1 MTKKKVRAKLIHE
14 LKGRGRPN
22 ETGGDPR
29 NNKEEKPM
37 KNLKQVLALGMA
49 FSLSMSAMAGA
60 AFSDSADI
68 KATEA
73 VDMLNALGIIT
84 GYEDGSFKPEKTVS
98 RAEAAK
104 MIFSIRNNG
113 SINAD
118 SFKTAPTTF
127 TDISGHW
134 AEGYIKY
141 CQTMGIISGKSA
153 TIFDPN
159 GTVKGTELAK
169 MMLVT
174 LGYDAQKAGIYGATW
189 ATTTLALASE
199 NGLLDGVDSD
209 LAAGLPRQYTAQMM
223 YNAIQAPTVRWSTDG
238 NAYTDLGVDNNPN
251 ETMGHKYMDLTI
263 YEGIL
268 EGSGSFKS
276 NNDKVKID
284 VKKRDGRDSSGTENF
299 TFKTDLTGMYK
310 QYVKVLSDDK
320 NNAYGVY
327 AVSGKNTVATSALS
341 DVKTTDTKKVK
352 VGDTEYRTRNT
363 SAYDIAKDTTITPLK
378 DKYYNS
384 ADQITFVSNDGDN
397 EFDVAF
403 VNPMQGFGKVT
414 YVGNDKV
421 IAAGK
426 SYDID
431 NTIIP
436 DGLAKDDYVAVYK
449 DAFTGDPKLV
459 KAEKVTGKVTSTK
472 GSASTD
478 LEVKVNDTWYKV
490 AAKNA
495 PTDFNKMV
503 TYGKDTSAKDT
514 LEVKNTYDMYL
525 IDGVVYGAAKTQ
537 GGSTDT
543 AIVLTATGNMNT
555 DGSYQV
561 KMLFAD
567 GTTKVIGAD
576 KAYDSGASDLN
587 GKLVTYTINSDG
599 EYELTAVSSTNVA
612 GGDAAVNDVYG
623 FDADADRIRI
633 TNATGKEY
641 RIADDAVVYIT
652 DKDGSKVITGK
663 QLTSFSDS
671 FWSVKAD
678 GTTPNGAAV
687 IEDNIA
693 TIVYLN
699 NEGTESP
706 IAGGAELYGVI
717 TSAVA
722 VGEDECEFTVWT
734 SNGESVDVKVKG
746 TELKDAEKG
755 DVIRF
760 ETSENGYITKVKT
773 EKDLNIHEAAI
784 KNATSSYV
792 TFYDNVNGKKD
803 FDFDSAKFIYM
814 NTTDG
819 VYEGLAAGDLAE
831 AKPTTGNDAQKGDYY
846 ENAKVV
852 LNNKGDKVVF
862 VAVDVTG
869 EWDGLG
875 VQSDAD

>member
-1 MTKKKVRAKLIHE
+1 
-14 LKGRGRPN
+14 
-22 ETGGDPR
+22 
-29 NNKEEKPM
+29 M

-49 FSLSMSAMAGA
+49 FSLSMSAMASA
-60 AFSDSADI
+60 AFTDSADI

-73 VDMLNALGIIT
+73 VDMLTALGVIT
-84 GYEDGSFKPEKTVS
+84 GYEDGSFKPDGTVT

-104 MIFSIRNNG
+104 MIFAIRNNG

-159 GTVKGTELAK
+159 GSVKGTELAK

-199 NGLLDGVDSD
+199 NGLLDDVDSD
-209 LAAGLPRQYTAQMM
+209 LTAGLPRQYTAQMM

-238 NAYTDLGVDNNPN
+238 NAYTDLGVNNALN

-268 EGSGSFKS
+268 EGSGDF
-276 NNDKVKID
+276 NAGNDKVKIE
-284 VKKRDGRDSSGTENF
+284 VEKVDGRDSSGVESF
-299 TFKTDLTGMYK
+299 TFKTDLTGMYN
-310 QYVKVLSDDK
+310 QYVKVLSNDK

-341 DVKTTDTKKVK
+341 DVKTTGTNKVK
-352 VGDTEYRTRNT
+352 VGDTEYRTRSTN
-363 SAYDIAKDTTITPLK
+363 AYDISRDTEIKPLQ

-384 ADQITFVSNDGDN
+384 ADQITFVSNDGD
-397 EFDVAF
+397 EKFDVAF
-403 VNPMQGFGKVT
+403 VNPIQNFGKVT
-414 YVGNDKV
+414 YVGSDKV

-426 SYDID
+426 TYDIN

-436 DGLAKDDYVAVYK
+436 EDLAKDDYVAVY
-449 DAFTGDPKLV
+449 DDMFTGNTKLV
-459 KAEKVTGKVTSTK
+459 KAEKVTGKVTATK
-472 GSASTD
+472 GSVDTD
-478 LEVKVNDTWYKV
+478 LEVKVSDTWYKV
-490 AAKNA
+490 AAKKTPA
-495 PTDFNKMV
+495 DFKNMV
-503 TYGKDTSAKDT
+503 TYGKDSSAKDD

-525 IDGVVYGAAKTQ
+525 IDGVVYGASKTQ

-543 AIVLTATGNMNT
+543 AVVLEANGNMDV
-555 DGSYQV
+555 DGNYQV

-567 GTTKVIGAD
+567 GTTKVVGAKED
-576 KAYDSGASDLN
+576 YKRLKTN
-587 GKLVTYTINSDG
+587 LVTYTVNSDG
-599 EYELTAVSSTNVA
+599 EYELTLVNSGNTA

-623 FDADADRIRI
+623 FDADTDRLRI
-633 TNATGKEY
+633 DNSKGKEY
-641 RIADDAVVYIT
+641 RIADDAIVYIT

-671 FWSVKAD
+671 FWSVD
-678 GTTPNGAAV
+678 SSNSPVGAAV

-699 NEGTESP
+699 NKDTESP

-722 VGEDECEFTVWT
+722 VGENECEFTVWT
-734 SNGESVDVKVKG
+734 SNGESMDVKVKG
-746 TELKDAEKG
+746 TELENAKEG
-755 DVIRF
+755 QVIKF

-773 EKDLNIHEAAI
+773 EKELNIHQAAI
-784 KNATSSYV
+784 KNATSSYI
-792 TFYDNVNGKKD
+792 TFYDKVGTKQLSD

-814 NTTDG
+814 NTEDG
-819 VYEGLAAGDLAE
+819 YVGLPAGDLAE
-831 AKPTTGNDAQKGDYY
+831 AKPTEDGTKHY

-852 LNNKGDKVVF
+852 LNGDSDKVVF

-869 EWDGLG
+869 EWDGLD

>member
-1 MTKKKVRAKLIHE
+1 
-14 LKGRGRPN
+14 
-22 ETGGDPR
+22 
-29 NNKEEKPM
+29 M

-341 DVKTTDTKKVK
+341 DVKTTETKKVK

-459 KAEKVTGKVTSTK
+459 KAEKVTGKLTAVK
-472 GSASTD
+472 GKQSDGNA
-478 LEVKVNDTWYKV
+478 EVKVNDTWYKV
-490 AAKNA
+490 AANKGQFDNMVGYGNDTTANDVLDTNA
-495 PTDFNKMV
+495 
-503 TYGKDTSAKDT
+503 
-514 LEVKNTYDMYL
+514 VKNTFDMYL
-525 IDGVVYGAAKTQ
+525 IDGIVYGATKTQ

-543 AIVLTATGNMNT
+543 AIVLVNTGNLDAN
-555 DGSYQV
+555 GNYQV

-567 GTTKVIGAD
+567 GTTKVVGAD
-576 KAYDSGASDLN
+576 KYYDGSSNDIDNITANS
-587 GKLVTYTINSDG
+587 LVTYTVDSDG
-599 EYELTAVSSTNVA
+599 AYKLDLVDSSNTAGGKTAVT
-612 GGDAAVNDVYG
+612 GVYG
-623 FDADADRIRI
+623 FDEDADRIKVDG
-633 TNATGKEY
+633 TPSSKEY
-641 RIADDAVVYIT
+641 RIADDATVYIT

-663 QLTSFSDS
+663 QLKAFSENYITANQNTGVVVLND
-671 FWSVKAD
+671 D
-678 GTTPNGAAV
+678 G
-687 IEDNIA
+687 IA
-693 TIVYLN
+693 TIVYLPN
-699 NEGTESP
+699 DKEESP
-706 IAGGAELYGVI
+706 ISSGTELYGVI
-717 TSAVA
+717 TSEVA
-722 VGEDECEFTVWT
+722 IGEDECEFTVWT
-734 SNGESVDVKVKG
+734 SNGESMDVKVKG
-746 TELKDAEKG
+746 KELETAKKG

-773 EKDLNIHEAAI
+773 NGDGITVYDAAI
-784 KNATSSYV
+784 KDATSSYV
-792 TFYDNVNGKKD
+792 TFYDDLASYGKD

-814 NTTDG
+814 NTTNG
-819 VYEGLAAGDLAE
+819 VYEGLASGDLAE
-831 AKPTTGNDAQKGDYY
+831 AKPTSGNETQQGDYH

-852 LNNKGDKVVF
+852 LNSSNNKVVF

-869 EWDGLG
+869 DWY
-875 VQSDAD
+875 DAGIVSK

>member
-1 MTKKKVRAKLIHE
+1 
-14 LKGRGRPN
+14 
-22 ETGGDPR
+22 
-29 NNKEEKPM
+29 M

-209 LAAGLPRQYTAQMM
+209 LTAGLPRQYTAQMM

-238 NAYTDLGVDNNPN
+238 NAYTDMGTNNMPN
-251 ETMGHKYMDLTI
+251 ETVGSKYMNLTI
-263 YEGIL
+263 YEGTL
-268 EGSGSFKS
+268 EGSGDF
-276 NNDKVKID
+276 NAGNDKVKIE
-284 VKKRDGRDSSGTENF
+284 VEKIDGVEVAKENKGDKTF
-299 TFKTDLTGMYK
+299 TFATDLTGMYG
-310 QYVKVLSDDK
+310 QYVKVLSNDK

-341 DVKTTDTKKVK
+341 DVKTTDNNNKVK
-352 VGDTEYRTRNT
+352 VGDAEYRIASTDVYDLSNDAKLVEGVSANNSNPAGNILRST
-363 SAYDIAKDTTITPLK
+363 S
-378 DKYYNS
+378 YNS
-384 ADQITFVSNDGDN
+384 ADQITFVSNDGD
-397 EFDVAF
+397 EKFDIAF
-403 VNPMQGFGKVT
+403 VNPMQGFGKVS
-414 YVGNDKV
+414 YVGSDKV

-426 SYDID
+426 NYDVD

-436 DGLAKDDYVAVYK
+436 EDIAKDDYVAVYT
-449 DAFTGDPKLV
+449 DVFTGKNKLV
-459 KAEKVTGKVTSTK
+459 KAEKVSGKITATK
-472 GSASTD
+472 GTKTND
-478 LEVKVNDTWYKV
+478 NVEVKVNDTWYKV
-490 AAKNA
+490 AANDAKF
-495 PTDFNKMV
+495 TDMV
-503 TYGKDTSAKDT
+503 YIPKADIDVLA
-514 LEVKNTYDMYL
+514 VKNTVDMYL
-525 IDGVVYGAAKTQ
+525 IDGIVYGATKTQ

-543 AIVLTATGNMNT
+543 AIVLVNTGNLDAN
-555 DGSYQV
+555 GNYQV

-567 GTTKVIGAD
+567 GTTKVVGAD
-576 KAYDSGASDLN
+576 KYYDGKN
-587 GKLVTYTINSDG
+587 GTDNITDNSLVTYTVDSDG
-599 EYELTAVSSTNVA
+599 AYKLDLVDSSNTAGGKTAVT
-612 GGDAAVNDVYG
+612 GVYG
-623 FDADADRIRI
+623 FDEDADRIKVDG
-633 TNATGKEY
+633 TPSSKEY
-641 RIADDAVVYIT
+641 RIADDATVYIT
-652 DKDGSKVITGK
+652 DEDGSKVITGK
-663 QLTSFSDS
+663 QLKAFSENYITAVTAGQNTGVVVLND
-671 FWSVKAD
+671 D
-678 GTTPNGAAV
+678 G
-687 IEDNIA
+687 IA
-693 TIVYLN
+693 TIVYLPN
-699 NEGTESP
+699 TGSESP
-706 IAGGAELYGVI
+706 ISSGTELYGVI
-717 TSAVA
+717 TSEVA
-722 VGEDECEFTVWT
+722 IGEDDSEFTVWT
-734 SNGESVDVKVKG
+734 SNGESMDVKAKG
-746 TELKDAEKG
+746 TSLGISKG

-773 EKDLNIHEAAI
+773 NGKGITVHEAAI
-784 KNATSSYV
+784 KDATSSYV
-792 TFYDNVNGKKD
+792 TFHDNVNGKKD

-869 EWDGLG
+869 EWNGLG
-875 VQSDAD
+875 VQEDS

>member
-363 SAYDIAKDTTITPLK
+363 SAYDIAKDTKITPLK
-378 DKYYNS
+378 DEYYNS

-459 KAEKVTGKVTSTK
+459 KAEKVTGKLTAVK
-472 GSASTD
+472 GKQSDGNA
-478 LEVKVNDTWYKV
+478 EVKVNDTWYKV
-490 AAKNA
+490 AA
-495 PTDFNKMV
+495 NKGQFDNMV
-503 TYGKDTSAKDT
+503 GYGNDTTAKDDLDT
-514 LEVKNTYDMYL
+514 DAVKNTFDMYL
-525 IDGVVYGAAKTQ
+525 IDGIVYGATKTQ

-543 AIVLTATGNMNT
+543 AIVLTASGNMDT

-567 GTTKVIGAD
+567 GTTKVIGA
-576 KAYDSGASDLN
+576 KYAYNGDSNSKVDLN
-587 GKLVTYTINSDG
+587 NKLVTYTINSDG

-746 TELKDAEKG
+746 TELEDAEKG

-773 EKDLNIHEAAI
+773 ETDLNVDKAAI
-784 KNATSSYV
+784 KNATSSYI
-792 TFYDNVNGKKD
+792 TFYDEVNGRND

-814 NTTDG
+814 NTTNG
-819 VYEGLAAGDLAE
+819 VYEGLASGDLAE
-831 AKPTTGNDAQKGDYY
+831 AKPTEDGTKHH

-852 LNNKGDKVVF
+852 LNKAGDKVVF

-869 EWDGLG
+869 DWY
-875 VQSDAD
+875 QSLEV

>member
-1 MTKKKVRAKLIHE
+1 
-14 LKGRGRPN
+14 
-22 ETGGDPR
+22 
-29 NNKEEKPM
+29 M

-327 AVSGKNTVATSALS
+327 AVSDKNTVATSALS
-341 DVKTTDTKKVK
+341 DVKTTDDTKKVK

-363 SAYDIAKDTTITPLK
+363 SAYDITKDTTITPLK

-436 DGLAKDDYVAVYK
+436 DGLAKDDYVAVYT
-449 DAFTGDPKLV
+449 DMFTGDPKLV
-459 KAEKVTGKVTSTK
+459 KAEKVTGKLTAVK
-472 GSASTD
+472 GKQSDGNA
-478 LEVKVNDTWYKV
+478 EVKVNDTWYKV
-490 AAKNA
+490 AADKGQFDN
-495 PTDFNKMV
+495 MV
-503 TYGKDTSAKDT
+503 GYGNDTTAKDILDT
-514 LEVKNTYDMYL
+514 NAVKNTFDMYL
-525 IDGVVYGAAKTQ
+525 IDGVVYGATKTQ

-543 AIVLTATGNMNT
+543 AIVLVNSGNLDAN
-555 DGSYQV
+555 GNYQV

-567 GTTKVIGAD
+567 GTTKVVGA
-576 KAYDSGASDLN
+576 KEKYPISN
-587 GKLVTYTINSDG
+587 NTLVTYTVDSDG
-599 EYELTAVSSTNVA
+599 AYKLDLVDSSNTAGGKTAVT
-612 GGDAAVNDVYG
+612 GVYG
-623 FDADADRIRI
+623 FDEDADRIKVDAAG
-633 TNATGKEY
+633 TYVY
-641 RIADDAVVYIT
+641 RIADDATVYIT
-652 DKDGSKVITGK
+652 DEDGSKVITGK
-663 QLTSFSDS
+663 QLKAFSENYITAGQNTGVVVLND
-671 FWSVKAD
+671 D
-678 GTTPNGAAV
+678 G
-687 IEDNIA
+687 IA
-693 TIVYLN
+693 TIVYLPN
-699 NEGTESP
+699 DKEESP
-706 IAGGAELYGVI
+706 ISSGTELYGVI
-717 TSAVA
+717 TSEVA
-722 VGEDECEFTVWT
+722 IGEDECEFTVWT
-734 SNGESVDVKVKG
+734 SNGESMDVKVKG
-746 TELKDAEKG
+746 KELETAKKG

-773 EKDLNIHEAAI
+773 NGNGITVHGAAI
-784 KNATSSYV
+784 NDATSSYI
-792 TFYDNVNGKKD
+792 TFYDEVNGKKD

-814 NTTDG
+814 NTTNG

-831 AKPTTGNDAQKGDYY
+831 AKPTTGNDALKGGYY

-852 LNNKGDKVVF
+852 LNNNGDKVVF

-869 EWDGLG
+869 EWNGLG
-875 VQSDAD
+875 VQADS

>member
-1 MTKKKVRAKLIHE
+1 
-14 LKGRGRPN
+14 
-22 ETGGDPR
+22 
-29 NNKEEKPM
+29 M

-98 RAEAAK
+98 RGEAAK

-209 LAAGLPRQYTAQMM
+209 LTAGLPRQYTAQMM

-327 AVSGKNTVATSALS
+327 AVSDKNTVATSALS

-459 KAEKVTGKVTSTK
+459 KAEKVTGKLTAVK
-472 GSASTD
+472 GKQSDGNA
-478 LEVKVNDTWYKV
+478 EVKVNDTWYKV
-490 AAKNA
+490 AA
-495 PTDFNKMV
+495 NKGQFDNMV
-503 TYGKDTSAKDT
+503 GYGNDTTAKDVLDT
-514 LEVKNTYDMYL
+514 TAVKNTFDMYL
-525 IDGVVYGAAKTQ
+525 IDGIVYGATKTQ

-543 AIVLTATGNMNT
+543 AIVLTASGNMDT
-555 DGSYQV
+555 DGNYQV

-567 GTTKVIGAD
+567 GTTKVIGA
-576 KAYDSGASDLN
+576 KYAYNTASTADDEQVDLN
-587 GKLVTYTINSDG
+587 GKLVTYTINSDNQYVLKQVTG
-599 EYELTAVSSTNVA
+599 TETA
-612 GGDAAVNDVYG
+612 GGDSVVNNVYG
-623 FDADADRIRI
+623 FNADADRIKVDG
-633 TNATGKEY
+633 TPSSKEY

-663 QLTSFSDS
+663 QLTAFSDS
-671 FWSVKAD
+671 FWSNDISSSIV
-678 GTTPNGAAV
+678 V
-687 IEDNIA
+687 EDNIA

-699 NEGTESP
+699 NKTDESP
-706 IAGGAELYGVI
+706 VAGGTELYGVI

-734 SNGESVDVKVKG
+734 SNGESMDVKVKG
-746 TELKDAEKG
+746 TELKNSNKG
-755 DVIRF
+755 DVIKF
-760 ETSENGYITKVKT
+760 ETSENGYIAKVKT
-773 EKDLNIHEAAI
+773 ETDLNVDKAAI
-784 KNATSSYV
+784 KNATSSYI
-792 TFYDNVNGKKD
+792 TFYDAVNGRND

-814 NTTDG
+814 NTTNG
-819 VYEGLAAGDLAE
+819 VYEGLASGDLAE
-831 AKPTTGNDAQKGDYY
+831 AKPTEDGTKHH

-852 LNNKGDKVVF
+852 LNKAGDKVVF

-869 EWDGLG
+869 DWY
-875 VQSDAD
+875 QSLEV

>member
-1 MTKKKVRAKLIHE
+1 
-14 LKGRGRPN
+14 
-22 ETGGDPR
+22 
-29 NNKEEKPM
+29 M

-209 LAAGLPRQYTAQMM
+209 LTAGLPRQYTAQMM

-238 NAYTDLGVDNNPN
+238 NAYTDMGTNNMPN
-251 ETMGHKYMDLTI
+251 ETVGSKYMNLTI
-263 YEGIL
+263 YEGTL
-268 EGSGSFKS
+268 EGSGDF
-276 NNDKVKID
+276 NAGNDKVKIE
-284 VKKRDGRDSSGTENF
+284 VEKIDGVEVAKENKGDKTF
-299 TFKTDLTGMYK
+299 TFATDLTGMYG
-310 QYVKVLSDDK
+310 QYVKVLSNDK

-341 DVKTTDTKKVK
+341 DVKTTDNNNKVK
-352 VGDTEYRTRNT
+352 VGDAEYRIASTDVYDLSNDAKLVEGVSANNSNPAGNILRST
-363 SAYDIAKDTTITPLK
+363 S
-378 DKYYNS
+378 YNS
-384 ADQITFVSNDGDN
+384 ADQITFVSNDGD
-397 EFDVAF
+397 EKFDIAF
-403 VNPMQGFGKVT
+403 VNPMQGFGKVS
-414 YVGNDKV
+414 YVGSDKV

-426 SYDID
+426 NYDVD

-436 DGLAKDDYVAVYK
+436 EDIAKDDYVAVYT
-449 DAFTGDPKLV
+449 DVFTGKNKLV
-459 KAEKVTGKVTSTK
+459 KAEKVSGKITATK
-472 GSASTD
+472 GTKTND
-478 LEVKVNDTWYKV
+478 NVEVKVNDTWYKV
-490 AAKNA
+490 AANDAKF
-495 PTDFNKMV
+495 TDMV
-503 TYGKDTSAKDT
+503 YIPKADIDVLA
-514 LEVKNTYDMYL
+514 VKNTVDMYL
-525 IDGVVYGAAKTQ
+525 IDGIVYGATKTQ

-543 AIVLTATGNMNT
+543 AIVLVNTGNLDAN
-555 DGSYQV
+555 GNYQV

-567 GTTKVIGAD
+567 GTTKVVGAD
-576 KAYDSGASDLN
+576 KYYDGEN
-587 GKLVTYTINSDG
+587 GTDNINDNSLVTYTVDSDG
-599 EYELTAVSSTNVA
+599 AYKLDLVDSSNTAGGKTAVT
-612 GGDAAVNDVYG
+612 GVYG
-623 FDADADRIRI
+623 FDEDADRIKVDAAG
-633 TNATGKEY
+633 TQVY
-641 RIADDAVVYIT
+641 RIADDATVYIT
-652 DKDGSKVITGK
+652 DEDGSKVITGK
-663 QLTSFSDS
+663 QLKAFSENYIT
-671 FWSVKAD
+671 AD
-678 GTTPNGAAV
+678 QNTGVVVLNDDG
-687 IEDNIA
+687 IA
-693 TIVYLN
+693 TIVYLPN
-699 NEGTESP
+699 TGSESP
-706 IAGGAELYGVI
+706 ISSGTELYGVI
-717 TSAVA
+717 TSEVA
-722 VGEDECEFTVWT
+722 IGEDDSEFTVWT
-734 SNGESVDVKVKG
+734 SNGESMDVKAKG
-746 TELKDAEKG
+746 TSLGISKG

-773 EKDLNIHEAAI
+773 NDSGITVHEAAI
-784 KNATSSYV
+784 KDATSSYI
-792 TFYDNVNGKKD
+792 TFHDKVNKKKD